1 MSFFSRLLFESFF
14 VSIAF
19 LFIKAI
25 TLGKFPKDEAKIKY
39 PELFYNVGILVSVAV
54 LVILFYSIK

>member
-25 TLGKFPKDEAKIKY
+25 TLGKFPKDEAKVNIGSC
-39 PELFYNVGILVSVAV
+39 FIQ
-54 LVILFYSIK
+54 